1 VKTISIIA
9 ISVAVSF
16 ALFSNVLTTNPAFAL
31 SCAGPTWDE
40 EFDRVDVVFIGKVTE
55 KEYDLASEVAT
66 STLQVEEIF
75 KGSLN
80 DIAKIKS
87 DEHFFGINLLEG
99 WRYLIFAD
107 DNGDYFSVNLCT
119 RSGIFP
125 PIPSSDKNIEDSA
138 KHNMMMLEIVL
149 MDQKPSPLKQVKQGV
164 WLSDIICN
172 SDLVLIG
179 KIDGTPVC
187 VKQDSIAKLVERGWA
202 NPYYAPDA
210 SSIQS
215 FEECAAAGNPVME
228 SYPRQCRTADGK
240 HFVEI
245 IPGKEQCEI
254 AGGLWGIWGNRS
266 PATASCNPSTSDVGK
281 ECTDSSQCQ
290 SFCQANEG
298 AEINSEEAGK
308 CYGYELAICM
318 QEVRNSVVDP
328 EWCQ

>member
-119 RSGIFP
+119 RSGPVP
-125 PIPSSDKNIEDSA
+125 PIPSSEKTMEDYA
-138 KHNMMMLEIVL
+138 KYNKKMLDIVL
-149 MDQKPSPLKQVKQGV
+149 LVKRPPPLKQLEQGV
-164 WLSDIICN
+164 WHEDIVCN
-172 SDLVLIG
+172 SDLVLIR
-179 KIDGTPVC
+179 KIDGGPAC
-187 VKQDSIAKLVERGWA
+187 VKLSSIEKLVDRGWA
-202 NPYYAPDA
+202 HFSYLRLVDDERVQEKLAEIISEKAQQQVPAPG
-210 SSIQS
+210 
-215 FEECAAAGNPVME
+215 FEDVPEMIVESDCDP
-228 SYPRQCRTADGK
+228 SYPDVCIPPWPPDLDCGEISYRNFYVLPDDPHGFDPDEDG
-240 HFVEI
+240 I
-245 IPGKEQCEI
+245 GCE
-254 AGGLWGIWGNRS
+254 S
-266 PATASCNPSTSDVGK
+266 
-281 ECTDSSQCQ
+281 
-290 SFCQANEG
+290 
-298 AEINSEEAGK
+298 
-308 CYGYELAICM
+308 
-318 QEVRNSVVDP
+318 
-328 EWCQ
+328 